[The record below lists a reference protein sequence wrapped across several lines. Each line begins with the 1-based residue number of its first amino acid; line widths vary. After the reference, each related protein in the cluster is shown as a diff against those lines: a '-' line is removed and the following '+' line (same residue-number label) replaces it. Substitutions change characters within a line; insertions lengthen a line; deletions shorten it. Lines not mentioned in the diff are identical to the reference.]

1 MSLPIEITQVREL
14 ERKFPPRPSE
24 TPTYVLTLL
33 HQPKKGTP
41 VHLMTMRSAGP
52 LPSPIDGEDIDVHG
66 EALTVVRS
74 TQAIG
79 RDTKTGAP
87 IVRTELLVDA
97 A

>member
-1 MSLPIEITQVREL
+1 MSLPIEITQVRDL
-14 ERKFPPRPSE
+14 EAKFPKKPSE

-33 HQPKKGTP
+33 HQPKKGAP
-41 VHLMTMRSAGP
+41 IHLATMRSAGP
-52 LPSPIDGEDIDVHG
+52 LPSPVDGEDIEVHG
-66 EALTVVRS
+66 ETLTVVRS